1 MCLHVKMSM
10 LDFNTNGQT
19 RIYRWLEV
27 LYYWVT
33 MTYKNLKLLPL
44 RLLLLL
50 CREITIEE
58 HTNFRDSKSLRYQT
72 EDTKIIFKDWND
84 TKFTKIEEIRR
95 IKTYELDQE
104 INRLY
109 WKDQH
114 RGRNQEYHL

>member
-1 MCLHVKMSM
+1 MKKDS
-10 LDFNTNGQT
+10 
-19 RIYRWLEV
+19 
-27 LYYWVT
+27 
-33 MTYKNLKLLPL
+33 
-44 RLLLLL
+44 
-50 CREITIEE
+50 EE